1 MLMGSL
7 TYSSRT
13 TPIFEVDLHL
23 RTNYTSAKFSCLHLQ
38 RLQCYRNY
46 LHRDPYYK
54 IVSGT
59 KHTDRQIRWK
69 QRQLSLSRLIL
80 IKTKCE
86 KRATDRPSLQVG
98 PVKEVWSQLQ
108 TKECQ
113 CWTQT
118 PPLLHVVS
126 AHSSLGPVHRQTDSC
141 PQMLYRDT
149 CILSIR
155 NGPIRCRWQHFRII
169 AICSKC
175 YLMICKQFH
184 VLRCLHSKFL
194 YQRNYGY
201 RKKMLWTVDS
211 GIWHELIAHWH
222 HELQCRGVDISKHS
236 HGETDF

>member
-13 TPIFEVDLHL
+13 THIFEVDLHL

-141 PQMLYRDT
+141 PQMLDDNISRYLYFVYSQRANSMPLT
-149 CILSIR
+149 AF
-155 NGPIRCRWQHFRII
+155 PHY
-169 AICSKC
+169 C
-175 YLMICKQFH
+175 YLQ
-184 VLRCLHSKFL
+184 
-194 YQRNYGY
+194 
-201 RKKMLWTVDS
+201 
-211 GIWHELIAHWH
+211 
-222 HELQCRGVDISKHS
+222 
-236 HGETDF
+236 